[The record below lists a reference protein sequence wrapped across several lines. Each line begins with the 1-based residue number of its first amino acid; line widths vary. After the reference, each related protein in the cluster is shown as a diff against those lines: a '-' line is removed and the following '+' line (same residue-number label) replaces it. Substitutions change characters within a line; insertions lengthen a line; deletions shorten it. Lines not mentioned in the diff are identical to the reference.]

1 MGDKKKKHSDTSHR
15 EIDIVPEI
23 VRCLNIIQLG
33 TEPLCRG
40 DTGLLEAEAAQ
51 KFVLSSLEK
60 EGGQLA
66 KQF

>member
-1 MGDKKKKHSDTSHR
+1 M
-15 EIDIVPEI
+15 VPEI

-60 EGGQLA
+60 EGVRLA

>member
-1 MGDKKKKHSDTSHR
+1 MVR
-15 EIDIVPEI
+15 EI

-33 TEPLCRG
+33 AEPLCRG

-51 KFVLSSLEK
+51 KFMLSSLEK
-60 EGGQLA
+60 EGGKLA